1 MRSRGWDS
9 EEMVQTP
16 LGNCSINT
24 RMCWA
29 GVRDLLSFMPFLAS
43 ARYPVQPRTTQGPDH
58 ANVLFS
64 TNDSPEKVTGSM
76 R

>member
-24 RMCWA
+24 QGRARIVECPPTRKWA
-29 GVRDLLSFMPFLAS
+29 RIASFTDGSGTGQIPVHHRISPPPETLLQLA
-43 ARYPVQPRTTQGPDH
+43 V
-58 ANVLFS
+58 
-64 TNDSPEKVTGSM
+64 
-76 R
+76 